1 MVPYTLIIFIDP
13 FHIYICY
20 QLEKAKKKEVAF
32 IVTFAKRE
40 QEIAKLKVVNIQK
53 FRLLF
58 FIASGCV
65 VLFIL
70 HQL

>member
-13 FHIYICY
+13 FDIYICY

-40 QEIAKLKVVNIQK
+40 QEIAKLKVVNIQNCS
-53 FRLLF
+53 L
-58 FIASGCV
+58 
-65 VLFIL
+65 
-70 HQL
+70 